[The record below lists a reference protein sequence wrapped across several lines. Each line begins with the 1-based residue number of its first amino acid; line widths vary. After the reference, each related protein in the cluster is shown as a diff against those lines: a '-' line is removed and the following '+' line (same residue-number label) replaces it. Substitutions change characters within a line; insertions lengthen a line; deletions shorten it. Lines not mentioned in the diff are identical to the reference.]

1 MPKNIKKLLEV
12 YSNISEIINDKL
24 KVLIDAKKRSHYD
37 KYGSME
43 DEQFDFEDFM
53 RHTDMDE
60 MFNEMMGD
68 IFGNVSYF
76 NTSWAEV
83 SGIYIDLKELKI
95 KKRSWR
101 KAMNGRTKMM
111 KMKMLRYDFT
121 IFYNFNK

>member
-1 MPKNIKKLLEV
+1 
-12 YSNISEIINDKL
+12 
-24 KVLIDAKKRSHYD
+24 
-37 KYGSME
+37 
-43 DEQFDFEDFM
+43 M